1 MMVACLKKYKTGNV
15 VSKTI
20 GYHLI
25 ADLRTED
32 AEENAQLSD
41 LIFMQNLLV
50 RAAKAAGAI
59 CLKVE
64 GHKFGKE
71 QGITAF
77 VMLAE
82 SHISVH
88 SWPEHGYAAL
98 DIFMCGTSVQNI
110 EKAVGVI
117 KTRFPA
123 AEITEKIL
131 KRDYL
136 GK

>member
-1 MMVACLKKYKTGNV
+1 ML
-15 VSKTI
+15 KTI

-32 AEENAQLSD
+32 AEENAKLSD
-41 LIFMQNLLV
+41 LIFMQDLLV
-50 RAAKAAGAI
+50 KAAKAAGATS
-59 CLKVE
+59 LKVE

-71 QGITAF
+71 QGITVF

-82 SHISVH
+82 SHISIH
-88 SWPEHGYAAL
+88 SWPEYGYAAL
-98 DIFMCGTSVQNI
+98 DIFMCGTSAQNI
-110 EKAVGVI
+110 EKAIGVF
-117 KTRFPA
+117 KAHFPET
-123 AEITEKIL
+123 EITEKIL